1 MASKNSNKTFCCYYK
16 NISYMKADE
25 KLMIASS
32 KRVVIKIGSNV
43 LTQDNGLNLNVI
55 GSISRQISMLMD
67 KKIEVILVSSGAMA
81 SGIKKIGLSKR
92 PDEIPK
98 RQAVAAVG
106 QAGLIMEYEKAFER
120 FDKKV
125 AQILLTSDDLSNRKR
140 YLNARNTIYTL
151 LSWKVVPVINE
162 NDTVAIEE
170 IKFGDNDNLAAM
182 IALLLDADILI
193 TLTDIEG
200 LYDKDPRNNPEASL
214 IPTVESISKNLEKLA
229 GGIAGPLGT
238 GGMLTKIMAAKKVT
252 AAGIPMIIAKGEKS
266 DILTRL
272 FAGEKHGTFFVPKKG
287 RLSRKKCWIGYSL
300 KPQGAVIIDDGAVS
314 AIINEGKSLLPG
326 GVIGVEGEFKEGAP
340 VEFCNSN
347 NEVIGM
353 GLVNYSSADIIKIM
367 GLKTSRIKEKLG
379 HKPYDEIIHRDNLAL
394 TAECR

>member
-1 MASKNSNKTFCCYYK
+1 
-16 NISYMKADE
+16 MKDDD
-25 KLMIASS
+25 KLMVTSS
-32 KRVVIKIGSNV
+32 KRLVVKIGSNV
-43 LTQDNGLNLNVI
+43 LTQDNGLNLKVI
-55 GSISRQISMLMD
+55 NSISRQISMLMD
-67 KKIEVILVSSGAMA
+67 RKIEVILVTSGAMA
-81 SGIKKIGLSKR
+81 SGIKKIGLLKR

-162 NDTVAIEE
+162 NDTVVIEE

-200 LYDKDPRNNPEASL
+200 LYTKDPRNNPDAKL
-214 IPTVESISKNLEKLA
+214 IPVVDSITKSIEKIA
-229 GGIAGPLGT
+229 GDIPGPLGT
-238 GGMLTKIMAAKKVT
+238 GGMFTKIKAAKKVT
-252 AAGIPMIIAKGEKS
+252 AAGIPMIIAKGEKP
-266 DILTRL
+266 DIITRL
-272 FAGEKHGTFFVPKKG
+272 FAGEKHGTFFVPGKE

-300 KPQGAVIIDDGAVS
+300 KPQGIIVIDDGAAS
-314 AIINEGKSLLPG
+314 AIINKGKSLLPG
-326 GVIGVEGEFKEGAP
+326 GIVEVEGEFMEGAP
-340 VEFCNSN
+340 VEFRNLK
-347 NEVIGM
+347 NEVLGV
-353 GLVNYSSADIIKIM
+353 GLVNYSSSDIKKIM
-367 GLKTSRIKEKLG
+367 GLKTGRIKEKLG
-379 HKPYDEIIHRDNLAL
+379 QKPYDEVIHRDNLAL
-394 TAECR
+394 TAECEMKPPTSNRS